1 MTRAVRELD
10 RLLAGEVER
19 WLKLIERSDV
29 PFLDLRAAL
38 HSLKGSA
45 GLAGY
50 PELALVIGQVSARL
64 RERDPNARTD
74 LLQILQLS
82 HTRLLSGE
90 PPLPTVWPEPPLGL
104 QPSPIEPRYQADYR
118 AALRDRLEQIDRVL
132 ERQEGAIQGLEQAQR
147 CVHSMKGAASAV
159 GDDVTAWYCHGL
171 EARLRAAART
181 EPSANDVLVELGRHR
196 ALLALMVEDSGRGLL
211 ALQALSASRS
221 RPPPSEQPPTL
232 PHNEPVAPARSAP
245 PNAPETAVDAAFY
258 VPSSAIERLLER
270 LDRVELVHDELGRAS
285 LLARRVSARL
295 RDVRASVTEAL
306 RVLGPARPW
315 GPPLAVVNRLE
326 SAAAAL
332 RSVSGSTERGSHAF
346 RASADF
352 LRARS
357 DEMRGELSSLR
368 RTRIGAV
375 FERVAHAGMRLA
387 EAESKLVRVEI
398 SGADFTIDRRAADRL
413 YDALVQLV
421 RNGVAHG
428 IQPPDERIA
437 LGKPAHGTLWL
448 RAERRAEWLRVI
460 VEDDG
465 RGADTARIAEL
476 CVQRGA
482 LSADNVDTLSENQLL
497 ALLFLPGLTTHADPG
512 LLAGRGLGLDLV
524 QEAAR
529 GLGGVVRLETGAAGG
544 LAATFEIPSDQ
555 ALMEVLWVEEAGF
568 ELALPVSFTRG
579 LRPRDP
585 ARPAPRLAHCLGQPL
600 LGQAE
605 VVVELAVHGAEAVG
619 IGVDRAHGIEEVTVR
634 PIPELL
640 AQAGPYSGAILRSDG
655 SLRLALDVPV
665 LAARAWAAT

>member
-1 MTRAVRELD
+1 VTRAVRELD

-19 WLKLIERSDV
+19 WLKLVERPDA
-29 PFLDLRAAL
+29 PMLELRAAL

-50 PELALVIGQVSARL
+50 PELSLVIGQVSARL
-64 RERDPNARTD
+64 REKDPNARAE
-74 LLQILQLS
+74 LLEILQLS
-82 HTRLLSGE
+82 HGRLLAGE

-104 QPSPIEPRYQADYR
+104 QPTAVEPRYQADYR
-118 AALRDRLEQIDRVL
+118 AAMRDRLEQIDRVL
-132 ERQEGAIQGLEQAQR
+132 DRHDSAVEGLEQAQR
-147 CVHSMKGAASAV
+147 SVHAMKGAASAV

-181 EPSANDVLVELGRHR
+181 EPSAHDVLVELGRHR
-196 ALLALMVEDSGRGLL
+196 ALLALMHEDAGRGLAALDAL
-211 ALQALSASRS
+211 AQSAARGREPPIEALGS
-221 RPPPSEQPPTL
+221 RPRTAPPAQ
-232 PHNEPVAPARSAP
+232 NEPP
-245 PNAPETAVDAAFY
+245 PDTAFY

-270 LDRVELVHDELGRAS
+270 LDRVELVHDELGRSS
-285 LLARRVSARL
+285 LLARRVSSRL
-295 RDVRASVTEAL
+295 RDVRASITEAL

-315 GPPLAVVNRLE
+315 GPPLTVVNRLE

-332 RSVSGSTERGSHAF
+332 RSMSGSTDRGAHSF

-368 RTRIGAV
+368 RTSMGAV
-375 FERVAHAGMRLA
+375 FERVAHAGLRLA
-387 EAESKLVRVEI
+387 EAESKQLRVEI
-398 SGADFTIDRRAADRL
+398 SGADFTIDRRVADRL

-421 RNGVAHG
+421 RNAVAHG
-428 IQPPDERIA
+428 IQRPDQRVA
-437 LGKPAHGTLWL
+437 QGKPSTGTLSL
-448 RAERRAEWLRVI
+448 RAERRSEWLRVV

-465 RGADTARIAEL
+465 QGADVARIREL
-476 CVQRGA
+476 SVQRGA
-482 LSADNVDTLSENQLL
+482 MSRENAESLSEKQLL
-497 ALLFLPGLTTHADPG
+497 ALLFLPGLTTHTDPG

-529 GLGGVVRLETGAAGG
+529 GLGGVVRLESGAAGG

-579 LRPRDP
+579 V
-585 ARPAPRLAHCLGQPL
+585 RPADPSKPVPRLATCLGEAR
-600 LGQAE
+600 LGPSE
-605 VVVELAVHGAEAVG
+605 IEVELAVYGAEAVR
-619 IGVDRAHGIEEVTVR
+619 IGVDHASGIEEVTVR

-640 AQAGPYSGAILRSDG
+640 ARSGPFNGAILRSDG

-665 LAARAWAAT
+665 LAARAWAAA